1 MFSMSAVLLLSAA
14 AKRASKLSSAFTA
27 VPTKQKVMAIAAVI
41 RVRLDIVQS
50 PGSLFCGVVR
60 KSPASL
66 PRRFAVVRLVTERLS
81 GGGPKLLLEK
91 TNLFLKHR
99 ICNN

>member
-1 MFSMSAVLLLSAA
+1 M
-14 AKRASKLSSAFTA
+14 
-27 VPTKQKVMAIAAVI
+27 PTKQKVMAIAAVI

-66 PRRFAVVRLVTERLS
+66 PRRSLS
-81 GGGPKLLLEK
+81 FVL
-91 TNLFLKHR
+91 
-99 ICNN
+99 